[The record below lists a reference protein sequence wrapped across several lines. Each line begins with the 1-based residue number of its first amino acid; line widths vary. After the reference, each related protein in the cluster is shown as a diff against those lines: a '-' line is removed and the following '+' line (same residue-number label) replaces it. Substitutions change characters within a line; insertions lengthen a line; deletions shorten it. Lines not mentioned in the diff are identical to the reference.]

1 MDMEEYKPVKSM
13 KTLSTLSNQEFHL
26 LITSNDPLAV
36 KWRKLH
42 KDEFKIRLKASDIL
56 NEFFEKN
63 SFQ

>member
-1 MDMEEYKPVKSM
+1 MDEYKPVKSL
-13 KTLSTLSNQEFHL
+13 KTLSTLTNQEFHL
-26 LITSNDPLAV
+26 LITSNNPLAV

-42 KDEFKIRLKASDIL
+42 KAEFKIRIEASEIL

>member
-1 MDMEEYKPVKSM
+1 MDEYKPVKSL
-13 KTLSTLSNQEFHL
+13 KTLSTLTNQEFHL
-26 LITSNDPLAV
+26 LITSNNPLAF

-42 KDEFKIRLKASDIL
+42 KAEFKIRIEASEIL

>member
-1 MDMEEYKPVKSM
+1 MDEYKPVKSL
-13 KTLSTLSNQEFHL
+13 KTLSTLTNQEFHL

-42 KDEFKIRLKASDIL
+42 KAEFKIRIEASEIL

>member
-1 MDMEEYKPVKSM
+1 MDEYKPVKSL
-13 KTLSTLSNQEFHL
+13 KTLSKLSNQEFHL

-42 KDEFKIRLKASDIL
+42 KDEFKIRLVASKIL

>member
-1 MDMEEYKPVKSM
+1 MDEYKPVKSL
-13 KTLSTLSNQEFHL
+13 KTLSTLTNQEFHL

-42 KDEFKIRLKASDIL
+42 KDEFKIRMEASEIL